1 MSVSTRART
10 RPQTKG
16 QGDGLGL
23 QWTRR
28 GWWPNEAATGAR
40 VRTDPERVGQRKLA
54 MWHGIVGR
62 SLRVV
67 RTRCIVEFAGG
78 SPRQATPL
86 RAVRSP
92 NGSDET
98 MATHAEFA
106 PLLLDPRVLLA
117 AFQHAL
123 RAHTEIVGV
132 VGDALIRYR
141 QDLEHDW
148 RNRILQDIE
157 MALARGEADE
167 RWRDV
172 AEAMR

>member
-1 MSVSTRART
+1 
-10 RPQTKG
+10 
-16 QGDGLGL
+16 
-23 QWTRR
+23 
-28 GWWPNEAATGAR
+28 
-40 VRTDPERVGQRKLA
+40 

-67 RTRCIVEFAGG
+67 RTRCIVEFTGV
-78 SPRQATPL
+78 ATPGDP
-86 RAVRSP
+86 RAP
-92 NGSDET
+92 SDPRTEVDDM
-98 MATHAEFA
+98 MATHAEFR

-132 VGDALIRYR
+132 VSDALIRYR

-157 MALARGEADE
+157 MALARGEADD
-167 RWRDV
+167 RWRAV